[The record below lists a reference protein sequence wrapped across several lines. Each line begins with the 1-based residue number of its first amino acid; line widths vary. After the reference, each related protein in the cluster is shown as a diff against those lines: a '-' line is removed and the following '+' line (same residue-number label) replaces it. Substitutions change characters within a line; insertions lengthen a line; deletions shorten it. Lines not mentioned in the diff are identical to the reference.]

1 MHPRPRKTKCTQKPR
16 RNASPIRTPPRR
28 KILRHTTIP
37 RRTILPAAGANARAR
52 TMAAA
57 TIAEVTAAVTADAA
71 ADGVVVGEEDALAE
85 DARKVA
91 PAADAISRPQNTL
104 RRRAMNLAATTIAEA
119 SHAGTTTGV
128 KTPRAAPVLLLP
140 WTPTRSR
147 SFFPANRSQN
157 IAASPQ
163 RHRRQW
169 LSTKRMISSL
179 KRRKLRRGQLAT
191 WHSPPPQAAPTFPA
205 GSRAAFPAG
214 CWPMAAPKAKQR
226 PPVRLQPR
234 WKKLPPPRA
243 QFSNP
248 NLCVVRLN

>member
-1 MHPRPRKTKCTQKPR
+1 MHHLPSTTKRTQKPR
-16 RNASPIRTPPRR
+16 MNASPIRTPPRR
-28 KILRHTTIP
+28 KILRRTTIP
-37 RRTILPAAGANARAR
+37 HRTILPAAAANARAR

-57 TIAEVTAAVTADAA
+57 TIAEVTADAA

-85 DARKVA
+85 DVRKAARAEDV
-91 PAADAISRPQNTL
+91 ISRPQNTL
-104 RRRAMNLAATTIAEA
+104 RRRAVNRAATTIAEA
-119 SHAGTTTGV
+119 SHAVTTTDV
-128 KTPRAAPVLLLP
+128 KTPRTAPVPLLRQ
-140 WTPTRSR
+140 TPTRSP

-191 WHSPPPQAAPTFPA
+191 WHPPPPQAAPTFPA
-205 GSRAAFPAG
+205 GSRVAFPAG
-214 CWPMAAPKAKQR
+214 CWPMPALKVKQP
-226 PPVRLQPR
+226 PPVRLRPR

-243 QFSNP
+243 RFSNP
-248 NLCVVRLN
+248 NLCEARSN